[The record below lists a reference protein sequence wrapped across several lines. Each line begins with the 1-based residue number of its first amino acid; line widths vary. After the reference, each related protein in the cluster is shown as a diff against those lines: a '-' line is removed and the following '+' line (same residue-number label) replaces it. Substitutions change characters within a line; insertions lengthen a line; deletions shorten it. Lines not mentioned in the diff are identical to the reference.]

1 MSQLE
6 DSFGRQIKYLRLS
19 VTDRCNLR
27 CTYCMP
33 ATGMKFASKSN
44 LFTSDEMIRLVSL
57 LGNLGINKIRFTG
70 GEPFVR
76 EGFMD
81 VLRGIVEKSTIKQIG
96 ITSNLTIID
105 GYIDDLKRLG
115 IKDINASL
123 DAVESKK
130 FFEITRRN
138 DFDKVWK
145 NLLKLIDHDFNIK
158 LNCVVMKG
166 VNEDQ
171 IQPMLHIA
179 KDFPVAIRFLEEM
192 PFNGLGVEK
201 NQFINYTDILSRI
214 KESYDYTRLID
225 SETSTSMN
233 YKIDGFQG
241 SFGVIPSFSR
251 TFCGTCDRL
260 RISATGA
267 IRTCL
272 YGKDQA
278 NVLTHMRNGVSDE
291 ELSDWLIFLVKKK
304 EKNGFDASDQNDHKY
319 LSMTKLGG

>member
-1 MSQLE
+1 MSQLK

-33 ATGMKFASKSN
+33 ERGMKFASKPN
-44 LFTSDEMIRLVSL
+44 LFSTDEMIRLVSL
-57 LGNLGINKIRFTG
+57 LGNLGIEKIRFTG

-81 VLRGIVEKSTIKQIG
+81 VLKGVVEKSSIKQIG
-96 ITSNLTIID
+96 ITTNLTIIEE
-105 GYIDDLKRLG
+105 YIDDLKGLG

-123 DAVESKK
+123 DAVDSNK
-130 FFEITRRN
+130 FFAITRRN
-138 DFDKVWK
+138 DFGKVWK
-145 NLLKLIDHDFNIK
+145 NLTQLLDHGFNLK

-171 IQPMLHIA
+171 IQPMLDIA
-179 KDFPVAIRFLEEM
+179 KEYPVAIRFLEEM

-201 NQFINYTDILSRI
+201 NQFINYTEILSRI
-214 KESYDYTRLID
+214 KESYEYTRLID
-225 SETSTSMN
+225 SESSTSMN

-267 IRTCL
+267 VRTCL

-278 NVLTHMRNGVSDE
+278 NVLTQMRNGASDE
-291 ELSDWLIFLVKKK
+291 ELSEWLITLVKKK
-304 EKNGFDASDQNDHKY
+304 EKDGFDASDQNDRKY